1 MNYKKQILKPLKAGL
16 LFGLTV
22 LFSLNCSAKK
32 PKKEPVVL
40 AYVTSWSSIMPDPAV
55 VTHINYAFGHV
66 TESFNGVCIDN
77 ESRLHSLVALKK
89 QKPSLKILLSVG
101 GWGSGRFS
109 EMAASDENR
118 AAFAKDCQR
127 VVKQFGL
134 AGIDIDWEYPTQKSA
149 GISSSSDDTK
159 NFTLLMRDI
168 RAAIGKNKLVTLAT
182 VADGKYIDFAGIEPY
197 VDFVNIMTY
206 DISSAPYHHASLY
219 RSEMTQGVSCVD
231 AVNAHIA
238 AGFPVERLVL
248 GIPFYGRGIKEI
260 GFCNYKDIIKKE
272 GYQRNWDN
280 VAKVPYLT
288 DSTGVMVCGY
298 EDAVSI
304 TEKCKFLK
312 EKGMLGAM
320 YWEYAGDDDQSTLAK
335 AVYNGVMK

>member
-1 MNYKKQILKPLKAGL
+1 MNHYYRFLKQASLVCLLGL
-16 LFGLTV
+16 LSF
-22 LFSLNCSAKK
+22 FSLACSAQQT
-32 PKKEPVVL
+32 PKEPVVL

-66 TESFNGVCIDN
+66 TDSFNGVRVDN
-77 ESRLHSLVALKK
+77 GERLHSLVALKAK
-89 QKPSLKILLSVG
+89 KPSLQVLLSVG

-109 EMAASDENR
+109 EMAASDEFR
-118 AAFAKDCQR
+118 TSFANDCQR
-127 VVKQFGL
+127 VVKEFNL
-134 AGIDIDWEYPTQKSA
+134 DGIDIDWEYPTQNSA
-149 GISSSSDDTK
+149 KISSSPDDTK

-168 RAAIGKNKLVTLAT
+168 RAAIGKDKLLTLAT
-182 VADGKYIDFAGIEPY
+182 VADGKYIDFVGIEPY
-197 VDFVNIMTY
+197 VNFVNIMTY

-219 RSEMTQGVSCVD
+219 RSEMTKGVSCKD
-231 AVNAHIA
+231 AVEAHVA
-238 AGFPVERLVL
+238 GGFPIERLVL

-260 GFCNYKDIIKKE
+260 GFANYKDIIKKE
-272 GYQRNWDN
+272 GYQRNWDD

-288 DSTGVMVCGY
+288 DSAGVMVCGY

-304 TEKCKFLK
+304 AEKCKFLK

-335 AVYNGVMK
+335 AVYNGVMQ